1 MSDWYTVSFD
11 FKTDED
17 PPLDPW
23 ELIQWL
29 CRVQPIAYDAISL
42 TKDWEES
49 QADGDYERLRQT
61 GDHLPE

>member
-1 MSDWYTVSFD
+1 MVEGFMSDWYTVSFD

-29 CRVQPIAYDAISL
+29 CRVQPIAYSGISL
-42 TKDWEES
+42 IKDDHVE
-49 QADGDYERLRQT
+49 QGDGIWPTETR
-61 GDHLPE
+61 P